1 MKIEKLDLSKEKAD
15 INLKFYFFL
24 KHINKLNPSNNQ
36 LNLILENINLLK
48 SNIEFLLEKFDEIF
62 AKSQFKIDNIK
73 EIGLKINNQDDID
86 LFDFSVRIY
95 QIKNLLL
102 AEAKIFETID
112 LNILSDLHPLSM
124 EYEKISLLKPY
135 KKRVSGALL
144 SLLFF
149 EKIDNSEF
157 NFMSKDSLNY
167 ISDLSKK
174 AKKFKKMA

>member
-1 MKIEKLDLSKEKAD
+1 
-15 INLKFYFFL
+15 
-24 KHINKLNPSNNQ
+24 
-36 LNLILENINLLK
+36 
-48 SNIEFLLEKFDEIF
+48 
-62 AKSQFKIDNIK
+62 
-73 EIGLKINNQDDID
+73 
-86 LFDFSVRIY
+86 
-95 QIKNLLL
+95 
-102 AEAKIFETID
+102 
-112 LNILSDLHPLSM
+112 M

-174 AKKFKKMA
+174 AKKFKKNG

>member
-1 MKIEKLDLSKEKAD
+1 M
-15 INLKFYFFL
+15 
-24 KHINKLNPSNNQ
+24 
-36 LNLILENINLLK
+36 ILENINLLK
-48 SNIEFLLEKFDEIF
+48 SNIKFLLEKFEEIF
-62 AKSQFKIDNIK
+62 ANSKVKIEHIKEISFKIDN
-73 EIGLKINNQDDID
+73 QDDIE

-112 LNILSDLHPLSM
+112 LNILSNLHPLSM

-174 AKKFKKMA
+174 AKKFKKNGLEPNQIFMLMFSESVNQSIISDSGTNYEERIK